1 MAAEPTRSRELRR
14 HAGVR
19 HHSRMSW
26 QRHMRIRRFLF
37 TWLVSSIALGVAAW
51 LVGQVSFSS
60 YGALA
65 LAGLIFALVNTYV
78 KPVLV
83 LLGLPFIILTLGI
96 GLFLINMALVWLT
109 AAIVPG
115 FDASGFWQ
123 IAKAAIVVWLVNV
136 LLQGFWPEPRR
147 GSRTTVFY
155 SRVG

>member
-1 MAAEPTRSRELRR
+1 MFRQRDTRL
-14 HAGVR
+14 A
-19 HHSRMSW
+19 
-26 QRHMRIRRFLF
+26 RFLF
-37 TWLVSSIALGVAAW
+37 TWLVSSVALGVAAW
-51 LVGQVSFSS
+51 LVGQVSYDS

-65 LAGLIFALVNTYV
+65 LAGLIFAIVNTFV

-96 GLFLINMALVWLT
+96 GLFLINMFLVWLT

-136 LLQGFWPEPRR
+136 LLQGFWPER
-147 GSRTTVFY
+147 SRWGKTTVFY
-155 SRVG
+155 SRIG

>member
-1 MAAEPTRSRELRR
+1 
-14 HAGVR
+14 
-19 HHSRMSW
+19 
-26 QRHMRIRRFLF
+26 
-37 TWLVSSIALGVAAW
+37 VSSIALGVAAW
-51 LVGQVSFSS
+51 LVGQVSFDS

-65 LAGLIFALVNTYV
+65 VAGLIFALVNTYV

-96 GLFLINMALVWLT
+96 GLFLINMLLVWLT

-136 LLQGFWPEPRR
+136 LLQGFWPERR
-147 GSRTTVFY
+147 HGARTTVFY

>member
-1 MAAEPTRSRELRR
+1 
-14 HAGVR
+14 
-19 HHSRMSW
+19 
-26 QRHMRIRRFLF
+26 MRLLRFLF

-51 LVGQVSFSS
+51 LVGQVSFDS
-60 YGALA
+60 YGAIA
-65 LAGLIFALVNTYV
+65 GAGLIFALVNMFV

-96 GLFLINMALVWLT
+96 GLFLINMTLVWLT

-136 LLQGFWPEPRR
+136 LLQGFWPERR
-147 GSRTTVFY
+147 RSSSTTIFY
-155 SRVG
+155 SRIG